1 MQRRLS
7 LLPIAGL
14 ALCSLLEV
22 ACQLS
27 PASADDPPQRETIT
41 FEPRGTLRME
51 LLGGGVTADIND
63 GASLPEDSQVVF
75 FTRAQGSDYLYLLQ
89 RSNGGVEVLHPS
101 TGQVFLNRE
110 REQRVVPHRPTGG
123 DIEEEA
129 PDGFSGAGTGVFEY
143 ILVASPVPRDFPS
156 NSQVESVERM
166 LAPPP
171 YVTGYAALPA
181 VVLASMKV
189 TWGAPEP

>member
-1 MQRRLS
+1 M
-7 LLPIAGL
+7 
-14 ALCSLLEV
+14 
-22 ACQLS
+22 
-27 PASADDPPQRETIT
+27 

-51 LLGGGVTADIND
+51 VLGGGATADIED
-63 GASLPEDSQVVF
+63 GASLPEDSLVVF

-123 DIEEEA
+123 DVEEEG

-143 ILVASPVPRDFPS
+143 ILIASPVPRDFPS
-156 NSQVESVERM
+156 NSQVESLERM

-171 YVTGYAALPA
+171 YVSGYASLPA